1 MRRLLLGL
9 FVIALLVLFTDS
21 APAQAQPATG
31 IIRADSQGDIVLS
44 QPAYLGKTLL
54 PAGSYRVHSHG
65 SGEKQEIHFER
76 EMTLSVVHPE
86 SSSVIVYDEA
96 GRVDC
101 STEKLPKKSGQ
112 TTVHYVMD
120 KGVMRLVSVE
130 IEGESDMHGL

>member
-1 MRRLLLGL
+1 MRRLSLGL
-9 FVIALLVLFTDS
+9 FVIALLFVLAAS
-21 APAQAQPATG
+21 ASAQPLAETG
-31 IIRADSQGDIVLS
+31 IIRADSQGDIILD

-65 SGEKQEIHFER
+65 SGEKQKIHFER

-101 STEKLPKKSGQ
+101 SAQKLPKESGQ
-112 TTVHYVMD
+112 TTVHYVMQ

-130 IEGESDMHGL
+130 IQGESDLHGL